1 MSVTSH
7 ATVLLV
13 DDVGRALDYYRDQL
27 GFAGHAW
34 EVNPRHYGY
43 ASRGGCHVHFACFR
57 DAGPRPNSETV
68 PPDMFDL
75 YIYVDDVDALHEE
88 LKARGADLLDALGDT
103 DYGMHE
109 FRVRDPHG
117 YILAFGNAPKGGTT
131 SR

>member
-68 PPDMFDL
+68 PSERSGKVSRGVKVTHVFVLKNVGGSDL
-75 YIYVDDVDALHEE
+75 SVDA
-88 LKARGADLLDALGDT
+88 KPG
-103 DYGMHE
+103 
-109 FRVRDPHG
+109 
-117 YILAFGNAPKGGTT
+117 
-131 SR
+131 